1 MHTRNDQLPGGATQA
16 APAGN
21 ALGSAADPHVLS
33 ELAAGFAHEMNQ
45 PLAAIA
51 AYADGVATLLRR
63 DPGHDLKALRIIQAI
78 SLQALRAGDV
88 IQQLRGA
95 ARPLP
100 QASLPL
106 DPNVLV
112 RTVLPLLQSL
122 AAQQRVRL
130 NVELRTPSPPVHG
143 DAARLQAMLILL
155 FGGALDAVA
164 RLPAARRRVTIS
176 TDEGASSVELSA
188 SEPQGILFQVHLP
201 RVDVVIP

>member
-1 MHTRNDQLPGGATQA
+1 MHTRHDQLPGGAAQA
-16 APAGN
+16 APAGH
-21 ALGSAADPHVLS
+21 ALTGTTDRHVLS

-51 AYADGVATLLRR
+51 AYAEGVATLLRR
-63 DPGHDLKALRIIQAI
+63 DPDHDLKALRIIQAI

-88 IQQLRGA
+88 VQQLRGA

-112 RTVLPLLQSL
+112 RTVLPLLKSL
-122 AAQQRVRL
+122 ASQQRVRL
-130 NVELRTPSPPVHG
+130 TVELRTPSPPVHG
-143 DAARLQAMLILL
+143 DAARLQATLILL

-164 RLPAARRRVTIS
+164 RLPVARRRVTIS
-176 TDEGASSVELSA
+176 TDDGARSVELSA
-188 SEPQGILFQVHLP
+188 SEPHGMLFQVHLP
-201 RVDVVIP
+201 RVDSVIP